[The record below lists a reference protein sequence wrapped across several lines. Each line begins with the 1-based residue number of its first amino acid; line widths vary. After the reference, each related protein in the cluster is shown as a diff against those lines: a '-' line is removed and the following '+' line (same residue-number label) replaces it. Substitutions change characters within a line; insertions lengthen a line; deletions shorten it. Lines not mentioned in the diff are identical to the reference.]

1 MGGGEAVNQHIAI
14 GVGCSSRATPE
25 DVISLIERCAIEI
38 VPDSIIATLDRRS
51 STAEVVAEK
60 LGLKLMLFPGS
71 ILAQISGV
79 KSQSLLAYTK
89 VGTSSVAEAAALAS
103 LGPKAQLS
111 LPRQTGRFCTCA
123 VAVIR

>member
-1 MGGGEAVNQHIAI
+1 MGGGETVNQHIAI
-14 GVGCSSRATPE
+14 GIGCSSRAIPE
-25 DVISLIERCAIEI
+25 DIISLIERCAIEI

-51 STAEVVAEK
+51 SIAEVVAAT

-79 KSQSLLAYTK
+79 KNHSLLAYTK

-111 LPRQTGRFCTCA
+111 LSRQTGRFCTCA

>member
-1 MGGGEAVNQHIAI
+1 MDGGEAVNQHVAI
-14 GVGCSSRATPE
+14 GIGCSSRAMPA
-25 DVISLIERCAIEI
+25 DIINLIERCAIEI

-51 STAEVVAEK
+51 NIAEVVAET
-60 LGLKLMLFPGS
+60 LGLQLMLFPGS

-79 KSQSLLAYTK
+79 KNQSLLAYTK
-89 VGTSSVAEAAALAS
+89 TGTSSVAEAAALAS